1 MKETIVRFL
10 RIPEELRESYWQ
22 DTVQRNRISL
32 LVINIM
38 IIGMELFNMLRVL
51 FWSRSGLGTLNNR
64 IYFTLYCTLWL
75 AAVLSIVLQRLVRR
89 RQWAVQYGTVL
100 FALIWHV
107 CMNAYDLMR
116 SPEAE
121 ISIYMTA
128 ILGLAV
134 FIQMPSGYSFF
145 SYGAAY
151 ALFMGLAGRILDTGD
166 IINLTIMTIVA
177 LAVSLTSS
185 RHAVIRLEQSR
196 EISEINQQLQALLQ
210 KDPLTGLLN
219 KVAFEGRV
227 RAYLAQE
234 PAALTLLIVDLDDFK
249 DINDKY
255 GHPCGDHVLRE
266 TAACLRDAFARADG
280 VGRIGGDEFAAVLF
294 GSSERRAIE
303 QYGETL
309 GQALS
314 RISWQGAPLGVRC
327 SIGACR
333 ADSSA
338 ADYAQLYREADDALY
353 EAKRLGKGRLHWSR
367 PESGG

>member
-10 RIPEELRESYWQ
+10 RIPDELRESYWQ

-210 KDPLTGLLN
+210 NDHDLNRIEKEKEAKKLERN
-219 KVAFEGRV
+219 KVNIQKESAFSQWQEAEKRV
-227 RAYLAQE
+227 EALEVDLENYQKELKAASVDPAVLASITNKVLELKLAVSLQSMSRTRE
-234 PAALTLLIVDLDDFK
+234 RLAALGLDMGVKIV
-249 DINDKY
+249 
-255 GHPCGDHVLRE
+255 RQ
-266 TAACLRDAFARADG
+266 
-280 VGRIGGDEFAAVLF
+280 GRIHP
-294 GSSERRAIE
+294 R
-303 QYGETL
+303 T
-309 GQALS
+309 
-314 RISWQGAPLGVRC
+314 
-327 SIGACR
+327 
-333 ADSSA
+333 
-338 ADYAQLYREADDALY
+338 
-353 EAKRLGKGRLHWSR
+353 
-367 PESGG
+367 